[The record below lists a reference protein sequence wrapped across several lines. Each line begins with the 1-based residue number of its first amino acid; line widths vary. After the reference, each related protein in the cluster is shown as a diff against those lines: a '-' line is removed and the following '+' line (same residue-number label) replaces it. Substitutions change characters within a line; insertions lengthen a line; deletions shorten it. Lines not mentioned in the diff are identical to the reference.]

1 MVYPE
6 FQKQKGRFSSMKG
19 YNDKRRKLFIR
30 VTAAML
36 ALLMA
41 GAVLSALIFRSE
53 GFRAFS
59 TYHAVYALP
68 ANVGGAGG
76 FLFPAPGPAAQ
87 GQPYYHYE

>member
-6 FQKQKGRFSSMKG
+6 FQKQKGRFSPMKG

-41 GAVLSALIFRSE
+41 GSVLSALIFR
-53 GFRAFS
+53 
-59 TYHAVYALP
+59 
-68 ANVGGAGG
+68 
-76 FLFPAPGPAAQ
+76 
-87 GQPYYHYE
+87 

>member
-41 GAVLSALIFRSE
+41 GSVLSALIFR
-53 GFRAFS
+53 
-59 TYHAVYALP
+59 
-68 ANVGGAGG
+68 
-76 FLFPAPGPAAQ
+76 
-87 GQPYYHYE
+87 